1 VGVST
6 VPQGGGEANT
16 TSGGGVGMSTV
27 PQAGGEA
34 NAAPDGGGPIG
45 RFRAVICGLIFAA
58 MVINYIDR
66 QMIGVLKPTL
76 QQEFGWTDITYG
88 DIVFWFQAAYAVGFV
103 VFGRLMDR
111 LGARRGYTLAMVM
124 WTIAHMAHAAV
135 RSATAFMAARFFLG
149 LGESG
154 SFPASLKAVADWF
167 PGRERALAIG
177 IFNAGSNI
185 GAILTPLLVP
195 AITLAFGWRMAFLV
209 TGIFSLV
216 WLPIWWAVYQ
226 LPEHHPRVG
235 AAELAHIRS
244 DAQPVVTAVPWGR
257 LLTVKETWA
266 FALGKFLIDP
276 IWWMFLFWLP
286 DFLARRHGLNLQT
299 FAAPLIAIYVM
310 SDIGSVAGG
319 WLSSRLMSRGVSPNR
334 ARKLTL
340 LICAICVT
348 PIVFASNIDN
358 LWTAVLIIGLA
369 TAAHQGF
376 SANLF
381 ALPSDVFP
389 REAVGSVVGI
399 GGAAGAIGGMIMS
412 KYAGWVL
419 DRLGTYTPIFII
431 AGSAYLVALLV
442 IHLLSPRLA
451 RARID

>member
-1 VGVST
+1 MVWTNESIAKAVEG
-6 VPQGGGEANT
+6 QGR
-16 TSGGGVGMSTV
+16 
-27 PQAGGEA
+27 
-34 NAAPDGGGPIG
+34 IG
-45 RFRAVICGLIFAA
+45 RFRAVICALIFAA

-66 QMIGVLKPTL
+66 QMIGVLKPLL

-88 DIVFWFQAAYAVGFV
+88 DIVFWFQAAYAVGFII
-103 VFGRLMDR
+103 FGRVMDWM
-111 LGARRGYTLAMVM
+111 GARWGFCLVMTMWTLA
-124 WTIAHMAHAAV
+124 HLAHAAA
-135 RSATAFMAARFFLG
+135 RSAGSFMAARFFLG

-167 PGRERALAIG
+167 PKRERALAIG
-177 IFNAGSNI
+177 VFNAGTNI

-195 AITLAFGWRMAFLV
+195 AITLTVGWRMAFV
-209 TGIFSLV
+209 ITGAFSLI
-216 WLPIWWAVYQ
+216 WLPIWWMVYRP
-226 LPEHHPRVG
+226 PEHHPRVG

-244 DAQPVVTAVPWGR
+244 DVEPAATKVPWLR

-266 FALGKFLIDP
+266 FALGKFLTDP

-286 DFLARRHGLNLQT
+286 DFLARRHGLNLQS
-299 FAAPLIAIYVM
+299 FAPPLIAIYVM
-310 SDIGSVAGG
+310 SDTGSVCGG
-319 WLSSRLMSRGVSPNR
+319 WLSSRLMRRGVSLNR
-334 ARKLTL
+334 SRKLAMFV
-340 LICAICVT
+340 CAICVV
-348 PIVFASNIDN
+348 PIVFATHIDS
-358 LWTAVLIIGLA
+358 LWAAVLIIGLA

-419 DRLGTYTPIFII
+419 ERMGTYTPIFFV
-431 AGSAYLVALLV
+431 AGSAYLIALLV
-442 IHLLSPRLA
+442 IHLLSPRLD
-451 RARID
+451 RARIA

>member
-1 VGVST
+1 M
-6 VPQGGGEANT
+6 T
-16 TSGGGVGMSTV
+16 TSNESIASSVESSGR
-27 PQAGGEA
+27 
-34 NAAPDGGGPIG
+34 IG
-45 RFRAVICGLIFAA
+45 RFRMVICALLFAA
-58 MVINYIDR
+58 TVINYIDR

-76 QQEFGWTDITYG
+76 QQEFGWTETAYG
-88 DIVFWFQAAYAVGFV
+88 NIVFWFQGAYALGFIA
-103 VFGRLMDR
+103 FGRLMDR
-111 LGARRGYTLAMVM
+111 LGTRLGYSLAMGIWTLAHV
-124 WTIAHMAHAAV
+124 AHAAA
-135 RSATAFMAARFFLG
+135 RSVTGFIAVRFFLG

-154 SFPASLKAVADWF
+154 SFPAGLKAVADWF
-167 PGRERALAIG
+167 PKRERALAIG

-195 AITLAFGWRMAFLV
+195 AITLAFGWQMTFLV

-216 WLPIWWAVYQ
+216 WLPIWWAVYR
-226 LPEHHPRVG
+226 LPEAHPRVG

-244 DAQPVVTAVPWGR
+244 DVQSAATTIPWRR

-299 FAAPLIAIYVM
+299 FAPPLIAIYVM

-319 WLSSRLMSRGVSPNR
+319 WLSSRMMSRGVSPNR
-334 ARKLTL
+334 ARKLAL
-340 LICAICVT
+340 LVCAICVT

-399 GGAAGAIGGMIMS
+399 GGAAGAVGGMIMS

-431 AGSAYLVALLV
+431 AGSAYLVALAV

-451 RARID
+451 RAHID

>member
-1 VGVST
+1 MTST
-6 VPQGGGEANT
+6 NESIAKPVE
-16 TSGGGVGMSTV
+16 S
-27 PQAGGEA
+27 
-34 NAAPDGGGPIG
+34 AARIG
-45 RFRAVICGLIFAA
+45 RFRMVIVALLFAA
-58 MVINYIDR
+58 TVINYIDR

-76 QQEFGWTDITYG
+76 QQEFGWTETAYG
-88 DIVFWFQAAYAVGFV
+88 NIVFWFQGAYALGFIA
-103 VFGRLMDR
+103 FGRLMDR
-111 LGARRGYTLAMVM
+111 LGTRVGYSLAMAI
-124 WTIAHMAHAAV
+124 WTVAHIAHAAA
-135 RSATAFMAARFFLG
+135 RSVTSFIAVRFFLG

-154 SFPASLKAVADWF
+154 SFPAGLKAVADWF
-167 PGRERALAIG
+167 PKRERALAIG

-195 AITLAFGWRMAFLV
+195 AITLAFGWRMAFLI
-209 TGIFSLV
+209 TGVFGLV
-216 WLPIWWAVYQ
+216 WLPIWWAMYR
-226 LPEHHPRVG
+226 LPEQHPRVG
-235 AAELAHIRS
+235 AAELSHIRG
-244 DAQPVVTAVPWGR
+244 DVIPPAVSFSWLK
-257 LLTVKETWA
+257 LLTIRETWA
-266 FALGKFLIDP
+266 FALGKFFIDP

-299 FAAPLIAIYVM
+299 FAPPLIAVYVM
-310 SDIGSVAGG
+310 SDAGSVAGG
-319 WLSSRLMSRGVSPNR
+319 WLSSKLMSRGITLNR
-334 ARKLTL
+334 ARKTAMLV
-340 LICAICVT
+340 CALAVT

-399 GGAAGAIGGMIMS
+399 GGAFGAVGGMLMS

-419 DRLGTYTPIFII
+419 DRLGSYAPIFIV
-431 AGSAYLVALLV
+431 AGSAYLIALLV

-451 RARID
+451 PARLEKVGAAHTPAT

>member
-1 VGVST
+1 MTWTNESIAR
-6 VPQGGGEANT
+6 PIESA
-16 TSGGGVGMSTV
+16 SGR
-27 PQAGGEA
+27 
-34 NAAPDGGGPIG
+34 IG
-45 RFRAVICGLIFAA
+45 RFRAVICGLLFAA
-58 MVINYIDR
+58 TVINYIDR

-76 QQEFGWTDITYG
+76 QREFGWSEITYG

-103 VFGRLMDR
+103 LFGRLMDR
-111 LGARRGYTLAMVM
+111 LGTRRGYTLAMAI
-124 WTIAHMAHAAV
+124 WTVAHVAHGAA
-135 RSATAFMAARFFLG
+135 RTATAFMTARFFLG

-154 SFPASLKAVADWF
+154 SFPAGLKAVADWF
-167 PGRERALAIG
+167 PKRERALAIG

-195 AITLAFGWRMAFLV
+195 AITLAFGWRMAFLL
-209 TGIFSLV
+209 TGSFSIV
-216 WLPIWWAVYQ
+216 WLPLWWLIYR
-226 LPEHHPRVG
+226 LPEHHSRVG

-244 DAQPVVTAVPWGR
+244 DPEPAAAAIPWAR

-286 DFLARRHGLNLQT
+286 DFLARRHGLNLQS
-299 FAAPLIAIYVM
+299 FAAPLIAVYVM

-319 WLSSRLMSRGVSPNR
+319 WLSSRLMSRGTSPNR
-334 ARKLTL
+334 ARKLAML
-340 LICAICVT
+340 VCAVCVL
-348 PIVFASNIDN
+348 PIMFAANIDS
-358 LWTAVLIIGLA
+358 LWSAVLIIGLA

-399 GGAAGAIGGMIMS
+399 GGAAGAIGGMVMA

-419 DRLGTYTPIFII
+419 DRLGTYTPIFIV
-431 AGSAYLVALLV
+431 AASAYLIALLAIHV
-442 IHLLSPRLA
+442 ITPRLA
-451 RARID
+451 PARIA